1 MTHPAP
7 MKHRRTFK
15 RELAAIMMVFLCGL
29 AVHAGWGTDP
39 AVIEARTAL
48 VGVLAFPIIL
58 FAMAAYGLDAA
69 SKQLGF
75 GKPSFK
81 PDIPRGEQD
90 YVHFPE

>member
-1 MTHPAP
+1 
-7 MKHRRTFK
+7 MKHKHTFK
-15 RELAAIMMVFLCGL
+15 RELAAFMMVFLCGL

-39 AVIEARTAL
+39 TVIEARTAL

-75 GKPSFK
+75 GKPRFK
-81 PDIPRGEQD
+81 PDLPTGDPD
-90 YVHFPE
+90 YAHFPE